1 MGGLTQQEIG
11 KQFGICG
18 NTVYKINRTDSYEEY
33 KEYQT
38 KQNQKNRERTIQK
51 KEEKRQE
58 EKEVQ
63 IVEHRQSIT
72 LVANQYMMEEMRK
85 QTELLKT
92 ISAKLAFIVE
102 ELTGTTTGEEA

>member
-1 MGGLTQQEIG
+1 MTQQEIG

-18 NTVYKINRTDSYEEY
+18 NTVWKINRTDSYEEY

-38 KQNQKNRERTIQK
+38 EQSRKRTEQK
-51 KEEKRQE
+51 KEKKRAE

-72 LVANQYMMEEMRK
+72 LVANQYMMEEMRN
-85 QTELLKT
+85 QTALLKT

-102 ELTGTTTGEEA
+102 ELTGTTTGKEA